1 MELRDRCLQ
10 IGRWEEESLPFQSL
24 NLATVEL
31 KAGML
36 SSVSCQMR
44 LRRPNHF
51 PPLLASHGSATILT
65 SKRKLQE
72 VGLEC
77 TLSSCDHCLSK
88 GNGHC
93 PSVHNLYEVTGSQ
106 GFDSA

>member
-44 LRRPNHF
+44 LRRPCHF
-51 PPLLASHGSATILT
+51 PPLLASHVPARPTILT

-72 VGLEC
+72 VSLE
-77 TLSSCDHCLSK
+77 
-88 GNGHC
+88 
-93 PSVHNLYEVTGSQ
+93 
-106 GFDSA
+106 